1 MRLTW
6 AGHSAL
12 RVEQDGLTTVIDPGA
27 LSAGDAAAGADTLL
41 ISHEHFD
48 HYDETKIAAAVASRP
63 GLEIWTNKSVA
74 QLLAR
79 SGAARGAR
87 VHVVG
92 HGDAFDIG
100 GLGIQVH
107 GEWHAPIHPDIPR
120 VRNSGFLIDGRLF
133 HPGDA
138 MTDPGVPIDLLL
150 VPLHGLY
157 TRGGATVDYIRQLKP
172 ARVAPIHDATL
183 TSVAQ
188 TGVDAFLAQAPPPGP
203 GTGSPYQRV
212 PLGQSID
219 Y

>member
-6 AGHSAL
+6 VGHSAL
-12 RVEQDGLTTVIDPGA
+12 RVQHDGFTAVIDPGG
-27 LSAGDAAAGADTLL
+27 LSTADAAADADAVL
-41 ISHEHFD
+41 ISHEHLD
-48 HYDETKIAAAVASRP
+48 HYDETRIAAAAAHP
-63 GLEIWTNKSVA
+63 GLQIWTNTSVA
-74 QLLAR
+74 RLLAD

-87 VHVVG
+87 VRVVG
-92 HGDAFDIG
+92 HGDVFDVG
-100 GLGIQVH
+100 GLEVQVH

-150 VPLHGLY
+150 VPLHGFY
-157 TRGGATVDYIRQLKP
+157 TRSGATVDYIRQLKP

-183 TSVAQ
+183 TTVGQ
-188 TGVDAFLAQAPPPGP
+188 TGVDAFLAQNPPPGP

-212 PLGQSID
+212 PLGQSIE